1 MKNRGETDVTFVK
14 IPWRATLLALTALLP
29 AACADFGLSGNP
41 IVGTWNTPDRQQIA
55 FRDDGVLITL
65 PGQQPTPM
73 TAQTC
78 EGDFRFSYKSRT
90 REMLLGLTSRQPDLN
105 RKLTAMLVRPEY
117 PVAEVNCG
125 EGYSAYVLVD
135 EQHVVVIHRDRDVGG
150 LEQLTRI

>member
-1 MKNRGETDVTFVK
+1 MKNRDKTDVTFAK
-14 IPWRATLLALTALLP
+14 FPWRATLLALTALLP
-29 AACADFGLSGNP
+29 SACAEFGPPGNP
-41 IVGTWNTPDRQQIA
+41 MVGTWNTPDRQQIA

-78 EGDFRFSYKSRT
+78 DGDFRFSYRSAT
-90 REMLLGLTSRQPDLN
+90 RQMLLGLTTHQPDLY
-105 RKLTAMLVRPEY
+105 RKLTTMLVRPEY

-125 EGYSAYVLVD
+125 EGYSAYVLLD

-150 LEQLTRI
+150 LEQLTKI